1 MAILQVPEQSASGL
15 GEKASFKLTNVVGQ
29 DETLPATWPATFRPK
44 TPCHHWFCAEKA
56 RKPSCRQLRTHR
68 RPAGFLSEGFPKS
81 RRGMGLVYHT
91 RNLDKV
97 EFQPP
102 HCIAVVGVMA
112 TDHFIKLFFV
122 MIKYPMT
129 HLNHA
134 GFFCVIWR
142 APPIHSTAGWG
153 SRLGFDC
160 YPALNHARPMRWLN
174 S

>member
-91 RNLDKV
+91 RKLDKV

-102 HCIAVVGVMA
+102 HCIAVLGVMA

-122 MIKYPMT
+122 MIKYPMNPT
-129 HLNHA
+129 AQRPHCDLKT
-134 GFFCVIWR
+134 
-142 APPIHSTAGWG
+142 APFEPCQKTAGQAFR
-153 SRLGFDC
+153 SSC
-160 YPALNHARPMRWLN
+160 ARIYEMVI
-174 S
+174 